1 MLVFHDEPLRT
12 QYAEVKERGL
22 AAGDLL
28 QGSPGTLVRHVRPD
42 GVVSLCRAWS
52 DSGTR
57 REDYLGRDEP
67 SVREPAAARIE
78 FAKWMQQRVTALRT
92 LGFQVA
98 DKPTARVL
106 VELHNARLFQA
117 GLVLVGTLA
126 YMTHLNDAGVRLTT
140 SRTLDVDVA
149 RPTAL
154 KLAAPKPF
162 QPLLQATGLAFVPV
176 PALSRNAPSTS
187 LKLPGALGLRV
198 DLLAPAPRL
207 GDAVS
212 IPELAWHAQ
221 GIPFYGYLLDDNVQT
236 VALAGWQAI
245 PVRVPDAARFV
256 WHKLHSSQARRGRSD
271 KATKDRRQAL
281 MVAASLVRET
291 PLHLD
296 EAWKS
301 APAALRRALQPHR
314 QRFVRE
320 LVAMEPDA
328 AERFG

>member
-52 DSGTR
+52 ESGTR

-78 FAKWMQQRVTALRT
+78 FAKWMQRRVTALRA

-140 SRTLDVDVA
+140 SRTLDVDV
-149 RPTAL
+149 
-154 KLAAPKPF
+154 
-162 QPLLQATGLAFVPV
+162 
-176 PALSRNAPSTS
+176 
-187 LKLPGALGLRV
+187 KLPGAQGLRV
-198 DLLAPAPRL
+198 DLLAAAPRL
-207 GDAVS
+207 RDAVP

-221 GIPFYGYLLDDNVQT
+221 GIPFYGYLLDGNVHT
-236 VALAGWQAI
+236 VVLAGWQAI

-271 KATKDRRQAL
+271 KAAKDRRQAL
-281 MVAASLVRET
+281 MVAAALVREA
-291 PLHLD
+291 PLHLE
-296 EAWKS
+296 EAWRS

-314 QRFVRE
+314 QRFTRE

-328 AERFG
+328 AELFG